1 MILLTDDGQR
11 IEWDFELDPDMA
23 DDLTR
28 WRDFVEARLS
38 LPLGSVAGFQWDEAG
53 ALQIVVRRGKLLGV

>member
-11 IEWDFELDPDMA
+11 IEWEIELAPEMA

-38 LPLGSVAGFQWDEAG
+38 LPLGSVAGLHWDEAG
-53 ALQIVVRRGKLLGV
+53 ALQVVVRRAKLLEV